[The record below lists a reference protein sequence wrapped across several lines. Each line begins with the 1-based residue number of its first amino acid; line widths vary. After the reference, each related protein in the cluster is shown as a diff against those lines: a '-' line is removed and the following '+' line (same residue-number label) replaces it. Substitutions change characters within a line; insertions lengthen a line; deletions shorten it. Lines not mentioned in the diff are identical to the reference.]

1 MAVLDVIIIVLILL
15 STFLGYKKG
24 LVSLGINLV
33 AFVLALIISFI
44 LYRPIGNVIINT
56 TQIDENIQKTIEK
69 NIEQTVTNE
78 ENSKNKDN
86 ITNQI
91 IKMAKGEMLP
101 QATKEISYSIVYGA
115 TMVILFIILRICLM
129 LINCIANAIAKLP
142 ILGQVNKLGG
152 AIYGVLRGVI
162 ITYFALLIISLIIV
176 INPQNSLGKMIEE
189 TYLTK
194 TMMNNNILNVFFTKK

>member
-91 IKMAKGEMLP
+91 IEMAKGEMLP

-176 INPQNSLGKMIEE
+176 INPQNLLGKMIEE

>member
-91 IKMAKGEMLP
+91 IEMAKGEMLP

>member
-91 IKMAKGEMLP
+91 IEMAKGEMLP

-162 ITYFALLIISLIIV
+162 ITYFALISLIIV